1 MVARSKHIK
10 INHEFIRELTKL
22 PECENLKNCYQCGTC
37 ASYCPSFKFAKVYNP
52 RRIVQDVLVGLKD
65 EIIKD
70 TNLWFCGLCH
80 ACTEQCPQGVELS
93 EILSHI
99 RNLAS
104 KIGNIPAHLVGEV
117 KNLLE
122 TGQVVPPSSA
132 IIRRRAKLGLPDVPE
147 APVEEIRVL
156 AESTGIEEM
165 IKRKIAE
172 DEEKE
177 KQRALEAKARMERIE
192 KEKQEKA

>member
-1 MVARSKHIK
+1 MVTRSKHIK

-22 PECENLKNCYQCGTC
+22 PECENLKNCYQCGAC
-37 ASYCPSFKFAKVYNP
+37 SSYCPSFKYSKVYNP
-52 RRIVQDVLVGLKD
+52 RKIVQDVLVGLKD
-65 EIIKD
+65 EILEN
-70 TNLWFCGLCH
+70 TNLWFCGVCH

-104 KIGNIPAHLVGEV
+104 KIGNIPTHLVSEV

-132 IIRRRAKLGLPDVPE
+132 INRRREKFGLPELPDAPVDEIRTLVKSTGFEDMIRRKIELEKAKE
-147 APVEEIRVL
+147 REIM
-156 AESTGIEEM
+156 E
-165 IKRKIAE
+165 
-172 DEEKE
+172 
-177 KQRALEAKARMERIE
+177 EAKARMKKMEE
-192 KEKQEKA
+192 KKTEDA

>member
-1 MVARSKHIK
+1 MATRSKHIK
-10 INHEFIRELTKL
+10 INHEFIKELTKL
-22 PECENLKNCYQCGTC
+22 PECEHLKNCYQCGTC
-37 ASYCPSFKFAKVYNP
+37 AAFCPSFKYSKVYNP

-65 EIIKD
+65 EVLEN

-80 ACTEQCPQGVELS
+80 ACTEMCPQSVELS

-132 IIRRRAKLGLPDVPE
+132 INRRREKLGLPEVPE

-156 AESTGIEEM
+156 AESTGIEDM

-172 DEEKE
+172 DVEKE
-177 KQRALEAKARMERIE
+177 RKIAEEAKARMEKLE
-192 KEKQEKA
+192 KEKKEEA

>member
-1 MVARSKHIK
+1 MSIRSKLIK
-10 INHEFIRELTKL
+10 INHEFIKELTKL

-37 ASYCPSFKFAKVYNP
+37 AAFCPSFKYSKVYNP
-52 RRIVQDVLVGLKD
+52 RKIVQDVLVGLKD
-65 EIIKD
+65 EIIKN

-80 ACTEQCPQGVELS
+80 LCTENCPQGVELA

-132 IIRRRAKLGLPDVPE
+132 INRRREKLGLPEVPE
-147 APVEEIRVL
+147 APADEIRVL
-156 AESTGIEEM
+156 AESTGIADVIQRKEETEM
-165 IKRKIAE
+165 A
-172 DEEKE
+172 KE
-177 KQRALEAKARMERIE
+177 KQIAEEAKARMEKKE
-192 KEKQEKA
+192 KEDA

>member
-1 MVARSKHIK
+1 
-10 INHEFIRELTKL
+10 
-22 PECENLKNCYQCGTC
+22 
-37 ASYCPSFKFAKVYNP
+37 
-52 RRIVQDVLVGLKD
+52 LVGLKD
-65 EIIKD
+65 EILEN

-104 KIGNIPAHLVGEV
+104 KKGNIPAHLVDEV

-132 IIRRRAKLGLPDVPE
+132 INRRREKLGLPEIPE

-156 AESTGIEEM
+156 AESTGIEDM
-165 IKRKIAE
+165 IRRKIDA
-172 DEEKE
+172 DKEKE
-177 KQRALEAKARMERIE
+177 KQRAEEAKARMERIE
-192 KEKQEKA
+192 KEKKEEA

>member
-1 MVARSKHIK
+1 MPTRSKLIK
-10 INHEFIRELTKL
+10 INHEFIRELTRL

-37 ASYCPSFKFAKVYNP
+37 SAYCPSFKYSKVYNP
-52 RRIVQDVLVGLKD
+52 REIVQDVLVGLKD
-65 EIIKD
+65 EIIKN

-80 ACTEQCPQGVELS
+80 LCTENCPQGVELA

-132 IIRRRAKLGLPDVPE
+132 INRRRAKLGLPEVPE
-147 APVEEIRVL
+147 APVDEIRVL
-156 AESTGIEEM
+156 AESTGIADMIQRKEETEM
-165 IKRKIAE
+165 A
-172 DEEKE
+172 KE
-177 KQRALEAKARMERIE
+177 KQIAEEAKARMEKKE
-192 KEKQEKA
+192 KEEA

>member
-22 PECENLKNCYQCGTC
+22 PECEHLKKCYQCGTC
-37 ASYCPSFKFAKVYNP
+37 ASYCPSFKYSKVYNP
-52 RRIVQDVLVGLKD
+52 RKIVQ
-65 EIIKD
+65 EIFTGKHEILEN

-80 ACTEQCPQGVELS
+80 ACTEMCPQGVELS

-132 IIRRRAKLGLPDVPE
+132 IKRRREKLGLPEVPE
-147 APVEEIRVL
+147 APAEEIRVL
-156 AESTGIEEM
+156 AESTGIEDM
-165 IKRKIAE
+165 ISRKEEI
-172 DEEKE
+172 EKE
-177 KQRALEAKARMERIE
+177 KEKKRAEEAKARMEKIE
-192 KEKQEKA
+192 KAKKEET